1 MHKSIGAQIRRIL
14 DKVGWEDKTYSLALA
29 EDVGKNSHDDLPKHL
44 SMQFLL
50 GGKVHAKNEDYLTCW
65 YVLGRL

>member
-29 EDVGKNSHDDLPKHL
+29 EDVGKNSHDDLPRHL
-44 SMQFLL
+44 FYAIPNLGLKFMQRM
-50 GGKVHAKNEDYLTCW
+50 KITWRADTS
-65 YVLGRL
+65 